1 MRSATASSLVLM
13 VRVDFAMGEVVY
25 LKTDP
30 DQLPRIVT
38 GIDIRPGG
46 SAGWR
51 YQLGGGVSDSY
62 HYAMEITREKKI

>member
-1 MRSATASSLVLM
+1 MSATASSLFLM
-13 VRVDFAMGEVVY
+13 VWVDFAMGEVVY

-51 YQLGGGVSDSY
+51 YQLGGAVTESY

>member
-1 MRSATASSLVLM
+1 MTTTTANSLILM
-13 VRVDFAMGEVVY
+13 VRVDFVMGEVVY

-51 YQLGGGVSDSY
+51 YQLGGGVADSY
-62 HYAMEITREKKI
+62 HYAMEITRERKL